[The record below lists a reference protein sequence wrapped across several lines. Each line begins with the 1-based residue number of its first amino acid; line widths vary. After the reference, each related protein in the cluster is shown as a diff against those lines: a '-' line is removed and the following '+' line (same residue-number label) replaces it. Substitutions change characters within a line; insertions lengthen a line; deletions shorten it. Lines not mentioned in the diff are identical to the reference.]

1 MYQQPL
7 RSQQTWSGPQFAQAP
22 KPTAISTWA
31 TAPVISSVHPASAAA
46 ASHPAPHQSFV
57 PPAPPGV
64 NPQQWQN
71 GRWMYTA
78 PTGAMNGAQPPGQ
91 YPPPTLVGWNIP
103 SSWGINSQYYHPPQ
117 TQKQPERSYW
127 DTQLTDN
134 GLGLEN
140 MHIKCVSFPLSTTF
154 HTSDCVRYRQPGAPT
169 APGESKD
176 KAPHTPWA
184 WVPRELD
191 DDESQA
197 SSAAQ
202 YHNPPQPQQPSTVG
216 HNGTSALNARQTST
230 STAAVGSTGY
240 PAQGHAYFS
249 VPGDHHHHHQ
259 QPQSA
264 TEASSR
270 PTLPPPTVFSA
281 HIRQRS
287 NPNPHPSTTST
298 HTQPST
304 AAGSQSTFS
313 IPSQPI
319 HGSQR
324 SHHLVAPT
332 PQRPGLPESFRTV
345 QQLRP
350 TFSPAI
356 VRTPNHYRHDSQPMV
371 PSPRVPAWDESSG
384 QNSAGVS
391 VSANRHLSGAA
402 PMVPSP
408 RVLPWNAHTR
418 ANDGGSP
425 TPAPRHP
432 QSSRAESSHIYD
444 TSVRG
449 RQAVQRSYSIPEP
462 PRPAMPVSRQNSMP
476 VVPSDPRHADAHHTR
491 RSSSTIPNLPQF
503 AEEPGAVLSPLI
515 GTVSASSESS
525 ESSASASTV
534 LATRSPPP
542 LFIPPRYGRSPS
554 PSPRHRR
561 LRPVS
566 RSSSSSP
573 SDSSDSDGGSPRR
586 IYRSPSGSR
595 SQRSTFSRHSG
606 NSGNSGNSARSSG
619 NYGGAYAMPP
629 GPPPHTPQGRSP
641 ASSTHTHRSSASS
654 NPLPTPPQERRDPG
668 FSLPPPQQRKPP
680 PGTYYRTLRYGFWNR
695 RGDHLTND
703 KYVVYAPPDRA
714 NPPELETYPLPTEGY
729 LDHYGTFIK
738 YDATRRELPE
748 SLPREGRPPT
758 FPYEK
763 VSCCPRWPYDLTN
776 GTPPPPPVRDVRVLV
791 ICTVRWG
798 IRFCVIAL

>member
-1 MYQQPL
+1 M
-7 RSQQTWSGPQFAQAP
+7 
-22 KPTAISTWA
+22 
-31 TAPVISSVHPASAAA
+31 SV
-46 ASHPAPHQSFV
+46 
-57 PPAPPGV
+57 
-64 NPQQWQN
+64 
-71 GRWMYTA
+71 
-78 PTGAMNGAQPPGQ
+78 
-91 YPPPTLVGWNIP
+91 
-103 SSWGINSQYYHPPQ
+103 
-117 TQKQPERSYW
+117 
-127 DTQLTDN
+127 
-134 GLGLEN
+134 
-140 MHIKCVSFPLSTTF
+140 
-154 HTSDCVRYRQPGAPT
+154 YRQPT
-169 APGESKD
+169 APSAPGGSSD

-184 WVPRELD
+184 WVPRELE

-202 YHNPPQPQQPSTVG
+202 YHNPPQPQQPSPVG
-216 HNGTSALNARQTST
+216 HNGTS
-230 STAAVGSTGY
+230 TAAVGGTGH

-249 VPGDHHHHHQ
+249 IPGEQQHHHHQ

-264 TEASSR
+264 TEAGSR

-287 NPNPHPSTTST
+287 NPNPHHSTTST

-304 AAGSQSTFS
+304 TAASQSTS
-313 IPSQPI
+313 SVPSQPV
-319 HGSQR
+319 HASQR

-371 PSPRVPAWDESSG
+371 PSPRVAAWDESG
-384 QNSAGVS
+384 GPNSAGVS
-391 VSANRHLSGAA
+391 VSANRHLGGVA

-408 RVLPWNAHTR
+408 RVLPWNAHAR

-425 TPAPRHP
+425 TPAPRNS

-444 TSVRG
+444 TSSMRG
-449 RQAVQRSYSIPEP
+449 RQTVQRSYSIPEP
-462 PRPAMPVSRQNSMP
+462 ARPPIPVSRQNSMP
-476 VVPSDPRHADAHHTR
+476 VVPSDPRHADAHTR
-491 RSSSTIPNLPQF
+491 RSSSTIPNMPQF
-503 AEEPGAVLSPLI
+503 AEEPGAMLSPLI
-515 GTVSASSESS
+515 GTVSESS
-525 ESSASASTV
+525 DSSASASTV
-534 LATRSPPP
+534 LASRSPPP

-561 LRPVS
+561 SHPVS

-573 SDSSDSDGGSPRR
+573 SSDSSDSDDGSPRR

-595 SQRSTFSRHSG
+595 SQRSAFSRHSG
-606 NSGNSGNSARSSG
+606 NSGNSGSSARSSG

-703 KYVVYAPPDRA
+703 MYVVYAPPDRA
-714 NPPELETYPLPTEGY
+714 NPHELEKYPPPTEGY
-729 LDHYGTFIK
+729 MDHYGTFIK

-748 SLPREGRPPT
+748 SLPREGRPPR

-763 VSCCPRWPYDLTN
+763 VRSLSSM
-776 GTPPPPPVRDVRVLV
+776 
-791 ICTVRWG
+791 
-798 IRFCVIAL
+798 ALCLN

>member
-1 MYQQPL
+1 MYNNHSVHSRPGL
-7 RSQQTWSGPQFAQAP
+7 AYGG
-22 KPTAISTWA
+22 IDLA
-31 TAPVISSVHPASAAA
+31 TAPAISSVHPASAAA
-46 ASHPAPHQSFV
+46 AASHPAAHHSFV

-64 NPQQWQN
+64 NPRQWQN
-71 GRWMYTA
+71 GRWAYTA
-78 PTGAMNGAQPPGQ
+78 PAGAMNGAQPHSQ
-91 YPPPTLVGWNIP
+91 HPPPNQVGWNIP
-103 SSWGINSQYYHPPQ
+103 SGWGIAPQYYHPPQ
-117 TQKQPERSYW
+117 TQAQPERSYW
-127 DTQLTDN
+127 DTKITDN

-140 MHIKCVSFPLSTTF
+140 MHIN
-154 HTSDCVRYRQPGAPT
+154 
-169 APGESKD
+169 KD

-191 DDESQA
+191 DDDDEFQA
-197 SSAAQ
+197 SSAVQ
-202 YHNPPQPQQPSTVG
+202 YHNPPQPQQPGPVG
-216 HNGTSALNARQTST
+216 HSGTSALNARQTST

-249 VPGDHHHHHQ
+249 VPGDQQHHHP
-259 QPQSA
+259 QPHSA
-264 TEASSR
+264 NEVGSR
-270 PTLPPPTVFSA
+270 PTLPPTTVFST

-298 HTQPST
+298 HSQHSQPSAT
-304 AAGSQSTFS
+304 AGSH
-313 IPSQPI
+313 
-319 HGSQR
+319 HGLSPQLR
-324 SHHLVAPT
+324 T
-332 PQRPGLPESFRTV
+332 PRIPESFTAV

-356 VRTPNHYRHDSQPMV
+356 VRTPNHYRHDSHSMV
-371 PSPRVPAWDESSG
+371 PSPRVAAWDESSVH
-384 QNSAGVS
+384 NSAGVG
-391 VSANRHLSGAA
+391 VP

-408 RVLPWNAHTR
+408 RVLPWNGHSRETMAVLQR
-418 ANDGGSP
+418 
-425 TPAPRHP
+425 PRRGILNLP
-432 QSSRAESSHIYD
+432 W
-444 TSVRG
+444 G

-476 VVPSDPRHADAHHTR
+476 VVTSDQHHPDAHHTR
-491 RSSSTIPNLPQF
+491 RSSSTIPNLPHF
-503 AEEPGAVLSPLI
+503 AEEPGAIPR
-515 GTVSASSESS
+515 A
-525 ESSASASTV
+525 
-534 LATRSPPP
+534 RSPPP

-561 LRPVS
+561 VRAIS
-566 RSSSSSP
+566 RSSSSPSS
-573 SDSSDSDGGSPRR
+573 SDSSDSDDPSPRR

-595 SQRSTFSRHSG
+595 SQRSTYSRHSG

-619 NYGGAYAMPP
+619 NYGSAYAMP

-714 NPPELETYPLPTEGY
+714 NPPELETYPQPTEGY
-729 LDHYGTFIK
+729 LDHYGSFIK

-748 SLPREGRPPT
+748 SLPREGRPPI
-758 FPYEK
+758 FPYDK
-763 VSCCPRWPYDLTN
+763 FVTYVYL
-776 GTPPPPPVRDVRVLV
+776 
-791 ICTVRWG
+791 
-798 IRFCVIAL
+798 